1 MSRQSL
7 ITLNYYLAFFLTTI
21 PIPLSLFL
29 PISKF
34 LNASA
39 GVKYWSPLGN
49 IVWGES
55 GGGTF
60 NKIFRR
66 KLRGFCLLCWVESYR
81 LPTEG
86 RRVIFFCHSL
96 ERYRRGKENY
106 SGNLAGERVK
116 RECQLPLLCAQ
127 RRGQHTYSLFCFL
140 HLKVVR

>member
-7 ITLNYYLAFFLTTI
+7 IIFNDNSH
-21 PIPLSLFL
+21 LSLFL

-66 KLRGFCLLCWVESYR
+66 KLRGFCLLC
-81 LPTEG
+81 
-86 RRVIFFCHSL
+86 
-96 ERYRRGKENY
+96 
-106 SGNLAGERVK
+106 
-116 RECQLPLLCAQ
+116 
-127 RRGQHTYSLFCFL
+127 
-140 HLKVVR
+140 